1 MIVGI
6 DAVFTWVD
14 GADPDFCAQRDEY
27 AAQNIDYSET
37 SPWRARSGY
46 TGISEANERAVLSES
61 TQNSSQLDSRFRNAD
76 ELRFA
81 LRAIETNAPWI
92 DRIFLVTNGQVPDW
106 LDLDN
111 PRIKL
116 VRHSDIFQ
124 QSDTCLPTFNSNA
137 IELNL
142 HRIPGLSD
150 EFIYFNDDF
159 FLGRPVT
166 PADFRSDDGRYFMFV
181 ESSKSLPLAMVDR
194 SLVGHMWAFNHTLLN
209 ERLGKKG
216 GRTLF
221 AHSPQMYNRRLWQE
235 VLLQWWEEC
244 EHTLTHRFRTPFD
257 VAVRIL
263 YTYYVS
269 QNKVRSLSFRGENSP
284 GIVTKLAS
292 SDYIFVKL
300 GDDRTEFDEDL
311 RTVLMRRPKFFCI
324 NDEIRAKNPDDEVSA
339 GMALRNFLLG
349 YFPTP
354 STFERQGW
362 EYNSALANMAPTF
375 ASSETIS
382 EPVAFRL
389 INWSGDGVV
398 LRSESQ
404 DGELTPFEIGE
415 AAGLALTREDV
426 VHFPLCLQGETVMLE
441 LEPIFDEQ
449 RSPYTGFPRSER
461 LVLSHCVGTQGFA
474 ITAAFA
480 DYASRLHGF
489 SCVVQGLAPLLD
501 NPSSDPMAH
510 FLSADRSIRSG
521 KVDASVDRRLDYA
534 QAGGIDPFWVCH
546 RRALVQLG
554 QGQRDEAGRNIVF
567 ALQVKPDS
575 AVIFTD
581 LADLLAERGQYIE
594 ADVVASAVLEI
605 LPEDPVARYIK
616 SLCRFHFGDPDPD
629 AWLLVGED
637 APPRAIALWADIQIR
652 ERNGNVAVLGVLAA
666 AIERYKDSL
675 DLRLSLVRLS
685 VFTGQQAQAA
695 NVMPSIAKLVG
706 DNVGMLAL
714 ARREHGLG
722 NDQGALLLLDASRAR
737 FGWLPDATAFWAQ
750 MLVNTGYHGRDVLGA
765 LVDHIALRPDDK
777 DAAVQ
782 LARLLM
788 FDGRSDD
795 AKMAVANHEL
805 SEWEIGQV
813 RHAALDHADG
823 LGDDGATFI
832 ADVAATFPLLADLQA
847 HWTQRHSALHATAGD
862 SDDGPE
868 FTAGDQSEERPDVA

>member
-14 GADPDFCAQRDEY
+14 GADPDFCARRDEY

-81 LRAIETNAPWI
+81 LRAIEANAPWI

-111 PRIKL
+111 PRIRL
-116 VRHSDIFQ
+116 VRHSDIFEQ
-124 QSDTCLPTFNSNA
+124 PDTSLPTFNSNA

-142 HRIPGLSD
+142 HRIPGLAD

-166 PADFRSDDGRYFMFV
+166 EADFRSDDGRYFMFV
-181 ESSKSLPLAMVDR
+181 EGNKPLPLAMVDR
-194 SLVGHMWAFNHTLLN
+194 SLVGHMWAFNHSLLN

-244 EHTLTHRFRTPFD
+244 DHTLTHRFRTPFD

-269 QNKVRSLSFRGENSP
+269 QTKLRSLSFRGADSP
-284 GIVTKLAS
+284 GIVTKLQS
-292 SDYIFVKL
+292 KDYIFVKL

-324 NDEIRAKNPDDEVSA
+324 NDEIRAKNPDDEISA
-339 GMALRNFLLG
+339 GMALRSFLLG
-349 YFPTP
+349 YFPNP
-354 STFERQGW
+354 SSFERQGW
-362 EYNSALANMAPTF
+362 EYNAALANILPAIVPTETMA
-375 ASSETIS
+375 

-389 INWSGDGVV
+389 ISWSGDGAV

-415 AAGLALTREDV
+415 DAALALTREDV
-426 VHFPLCLQGETVMLE
+426 VHFPLGLEGETVLLE
-441 LEPIFDEQ
+441 MEPIFDEQ
-449 RSPYTGFPRSER
+449 LSPYAGFPRTER
-461 LVLSHCVGTQGFA
+461 LVLSHHIGTQGFPVD
-474 ITAAFA
+474 AAFA
-480 DYASRLHGF
+480 DYASRLQRF
-489 SCVVQGLAPLLD
+489 TRVMQGLAPLLD

-510 FLSADRSIRSG
+510 FLAADRAIRSG

-534 QAGGIDPFWVCH
+534 QAGGIDTFWVCH
-546 RRALVQLG
+546 RRALLQLR
-554 QGQRDEAGRNIVF
+554 QGQRDGAGRNISF

-594 ADVVASAVLEI
+594 ADVVASAVLDV
-605 LPEDPVARYIK
+605 LPQDAVARYIK
-616 SLCRFHFGDPDPD
+616 SLCRFHFDDPDPD
-629 AWLLVGED
+629 AWSLVGED

-706 DNVGMLAL
+706 DNIGMLAL
-714 ARREHGLG
+714 ARREHALG

-750 MLVNTGYHGRDVLGA
+750 MLVNTGYHGRDVLEA
-765 LVDHIALRPDDK
+765 LVDHVAVRPDDR

-782 LARLLM
+782 LARLFM
-788 FDGRSDD
+788 FDGRASD
-795 AKMAVANHEL
+795 ALAALANHDLDDWQIEQ
-805 SEWEIGQV
+805 I
-813 RHAALDHADG
+813 RNAALDHAQG
-823 LGDDGATFI
+823 LDQGRPTFF
-832 ADVAATFPLLADLQA
+832 ADVAAVFPQLSDLHA
-847 HWTQRHSALHATAGD
+847 HWARREATWQTEPGREDEAGVMALDRGED
-862 SDDGPE
+862 R
-868 FTAGDQSEERPDVA
+868 SEVA